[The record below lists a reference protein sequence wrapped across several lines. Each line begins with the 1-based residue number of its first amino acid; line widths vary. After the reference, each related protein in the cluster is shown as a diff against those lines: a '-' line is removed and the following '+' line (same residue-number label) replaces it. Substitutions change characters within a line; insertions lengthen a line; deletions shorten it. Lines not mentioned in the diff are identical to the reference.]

1 MNANYQAER
10 FLEIIEEASG
20 AADLFDNRD
29 GILSTTVHTGR
40 AIEAFY
46 LKIEFLRNSVLITT
60 NSFLGVEE
68 RNYNQINIML
78 KSINSLLNNGSFF
91 IDEHNILSFSTRC
104 KFRDFL
110 SVDNPFDII
119 FSGSETFE
127 KFTEGILKAL
137 SGTNVF
143 FSKNLM

>member
-1 MNANYQAER
+1 MSKYYQAEKL
-10 FLEIIEEASG
+10 LEIIEEASG
-20 AADLFDNRD
+20 ATDLFDNRD

-40 AIEAFY
+40 TIEAFY
-46 LKIEFLRNSVLITT
+46 LKIEFPRNSVLITT

-68 RNYNQINIML
+68 RNYNRINIML
-78 KSINSLLNNGSFF
+78 KSINSLLKNGSFF

-110 SVDNPFDII
+110 SVENPFDII

-127 KFTEGILKAL
+127 KFTESILKAL

-143 FSKNLM
+143 FGKF